1 MKIRKVILPFLF
13 ILILIALTAA
23 LHILPGRQPAQ
34 QAAMRWAKDGSTA
47 HISVFATSAAKFD
60 ADDVF
65 VLREK
70 LKEALKEVNLT
81 ENSKK
86 DIPDDKEKAVAA
98 NDKKGNGAAVSNKA
112 NSGADSK
119 DTAPDNNSVFLDCY
133 SAKGSLTV
141 SSDQTTASFT
151 AYGVGGNFFFFHP
164 LTLKSGA
171 YFSEDSMMDDYV
183 ILDEDCAWQL
193 FGSTDIAGMQI
204 TVNQKPLI
212 IAGVV
217 AREDSPFTE
226 AAGNKKPTLYVSY
239 QTLLSYGSTQ
249 PISCYEIILPNLTK
263 GYAKRLVKDNLD
275 IKSSRREI
283 IENSSRYRLTNY
295 ANILKNFGKRSMQ
308 TKPLVYPYWENQA
321 RATEDVC
328 VLLFVLAVV
337 DAAALLITAA
347 VLYLKPLLALVKTV
361 SRSTCNRMQLLIQ
374 NRKQK

>member
-1 MKIRKVILPFLF
+1 MKIRKVILPLSF

-23 LHILPGRQPAQ
+23 LRILPGRQPAQ
-34 QAAMRWAKDGSTA
+34 QAAARWAKDGSAA
-47 HISVFATSAAKFD
+47 HISVFATSAAKFST
-60 ADDVF
+60 DDVF

-81 ENSKK
+81 EASKSGSS
-86 DIPDDKEKAVAA
+86 DDKETAA
-98 NDKKGNGAAVSNKA
+98 ASDKTDNGAGKTDS
-112 NSGADSK
+112 STISK
-119 DTAPDNNSVFLDCY
+119 DTTPDSSSVFLDCY

-141 SSDQTTASFT
+141 ASSQTTASFT
-151 AYGVGGNFFFFHP
+151 AYGVGGDFFFFHP

-171 YFSEDSMMDDYV
+171 YFSEESMMDDYV
-183 ILDEDCAWQL
+183 VLDEDCAWQL

-226 AAGNKKPTLYVSY
+226 AAGNTKPTLYVSY
-239 QTLLSYGSTQ
+239 QTLLSYGSAQ

-263 GYAKRLVKDNLD
+263 GYAKRLVKENLD

-295 ANILKNFGKRSMQ
+295 AGILKNFGKRSMQ
-308 TKPLVYPYWENQA
+308 TKALVYPYWENQA

-328 VLLFVLAVV
+328 VLLFVLTIV
-337 DAAALLITAA
+337 DAAALLITAII
-347 VLYLKPLLALVKTV
+347 LYLQPLLALVKSGWHSTH
-361 SRSTCNRMQLLIQ
+361 SRIQ
-374 NRKQK
+374 MLVKNRKQK

>member
-23 LHILPGRQPAQ
+23 LHILPSKQPAQ
-34 QAAMRWAKDGSTA
+34 QAAMRWAKDGSAA

-86 DIPDDKEKAVAA
+86 DADKGKQNAAKAGVDGKT
-98 NDKKGNGAAVSNKA
+98 NI
-112 NSGADSK
+112 SGADRK
-119 DTAPDNNSVFLDCY
+119 DTEPNSSVFLDCY

-151 AYGVGGNFFFFHP
+151 TYGVGGNFFFFHP

-171 YFSEDSMMDDYV
+171 YFSEESMMDDYV

-204 TVNQKPLI
+204 TVNQKPLL

-283 IENSSRYRLTNY
+283 IENSARYRLPNY
-295 ANILKNFGKRSMQ
+295 ASILKNFGKRSMQ

-328 VLLFVLAVV
+328 VLLFVLAIA

-347 VLYLKPLLALVKTV
+347 ILYLKPLLALVKTGWH
-361 SRSTCNRMQLLIQ
+361 STYSSIQMLIKNQ
-374 NRKQK
+374 KQK